1 MSADNYYE
9 VKKHPWGG
17 FTYVMGFDSYGGPTR
32 AARGDD
38 PQFADVWNAYKAA
51 SDDGWTEYGVVFH
64 PECEQAL
71 RDYWGP
77 ATTLL

>member
-9 VKKHPWGG
+9 IRKHPKGG
-17 FTYVMGFDSYGGPTR
+17 FTYVMQIDSIPLNSQPINS
-32 AARGDD
+32 D

-51 SDDGWTEYGVVFH
+51 ANDGYTEYGVVFH

-77 ATTLL
+77 ATTAL